1 MARLTIRRRADDD
14 IDAIARFIAR
24 DNLDAGMRFYD
35 AVAHDLLLLAENPG
49 IGARRTVREPKLK
62 DLRSWPVSGYR
73 NYLVFYL
80 AMGDGIDVVR
90 VFHGARDIDRLIVR
104 SV

>member
-1 MARLTIRRRADDD
+1 MARHTIRERANND
-14 IDAIARFIAR
+14 IDAIARFIAK
-24 DNLDAGMRFYD
+24 DNLEAGMRFYD

-49 IGARRTVREPKLK
+49 IGARRIVREPRLK

-80 AMGDGIDVVR
+80 PAGDGIDVVR
-90 VFHGARDIDRLIVR
+90 VLHGARTVDLLVER